1 MVCVLGQSA
10 RQELRFEAYADTTTF
25 RPLAG
30 TCSRTRREEH
40 AEMLTHKLLRDP
52 KEVVEHIISVKE
64 VRIYM
69 PMQTAKLFF

>member
-1 MVCVLGQSA
+1 
-10 RQELRFEAYADTTTF
+10 
-25 RPLAG
+25 
-30 TCSRTRREEH
+30 
-40 AEMLTHKLLRDP
+40 MLTHKLLRDP